1 MSKAESESTVAVSGS
16 PTPVI
21 PRSLTPTAGLSED
34 EDDEALLETDGQSR
48 PSQGLLEVTGTL
60 SKWTNYIHG
69 WQDRFFVLKNGVLS
83 YYRVVTEVHLGCRGS
98 ICIQKSAF
106 VPHAYDDCRFDVHA
120 GPDCCWYLRATS
132 DPERKRWVEAL
143 ELHRQS
149 LSHGSGSNGDSAYD
163 GSVEGSGGQLRRQG
177 SLLSLAS
184 AASVSVTST
193 ASFKRTRNLREKLAE
208 MDTYR
213 EILCKQ
219 VETLQSYFDACAEIL
234 RHPVHDS
241 LALGGPSSPDSDLV
255 SPLDH
260 SDADPSYQTQVGN
273 AEPLANA
280 NADLALTPTS
290 SSLSPDERAALTGD
304 TNSSA
309 TSDSGSQSSVQAASS
324 PPSAPAV
331 QSTAS
336 IPVTAPK
343 ARFSLFGIFGG
354 QSQTPAATTT
364 ASTSGTSTTTSLPTG
379 GSSSTAPKSANALPL
394 STRLLS
400 SLSRSAT
407 ASSTS
412 TGAAAGTSSTTGG
425 AGASSSAGSGAG
437 AGAGD
442 ALQVSSPL
450 LSNETQRELLA
461 ILRQHGAHALDFKGE
476 AYTFKATTAGTC
488 AHSPLPEPFSH
499 LFPQLQYLTH
509 HARSI
514 AMRCNTLAQ
523 PHTM

>member
-1 MSKAESESTVAVSGS
+1 MSKPESDSTIAASGS
-16 PTPVI
+16 PTPLI

-34 EDDEALLETDGQSR
+34 EDDEALLEADGQSR
-48 PSQGLLEVTGTL
+48 PAQGLLEVTGTL
-60 SKWTNYIHG
+60 SKWTNYING

-83 YYRVVTEVHLGCRGS
+83 YYRAVTEVHLGCRGS

-149 LSHGSGSNGDSAYD
+149 LSHCSGSNGDSAYD
-163 GSVEGSGGQLRRQG
+163 GSVEGAGQLRRQG

-184 AASVSVTST
+184 ATSASVTST

-208 MDTYR
+208 METYR

-241 LALGGPSSPDSDLV
+241 LALGGASSSDSDLV
-255 SPLDH
+255 SPPDH
-260 SDADPSYQTQVGN
+260 SDADPSHYQTQAGN
-273 AEPLANA
+273 AEPLDNA
-280 NADLALTPTS
+280 NADLTLTLTS
-290 SSLSPDERAALTGD
+290 SSLSPDERAVLTGD

-309 TSDSGSQSSVQAASS
+309 ISDSGSQSSVQA
-324 PPSAPAV
+324 PITQPSAPAV

-336 IPVTAPK
+336 TPATAPK

-364 ASTSGTSTTTSLPTG
+364 ASTSGTSTTTSLPTS
-379 GSSSTAPKSANALPL
+379 GSSNTAPKSANALPL
-394 STRLLS
+394 STRLLN
-400 SLSRSAT
+400 SLSRSAA
-407 ASSTS
+407 ASSTSS
-412 TGAAAGTSSTTGG
+412 TGAAAVTSSTTGG
-425 AGASSSAGSGAG
+425 AGATSSAGS
-437 AGAGD
+437 GAGD

-488 AHSPLPEPFSH
+488 AHCPLPEPPSSRSSSLVAITSRISH
-499 LFPQLQYLTH
+499 AVYAICF
-509 HARSI
+509 
-514 AMRCNTLAQ
+514 AQ